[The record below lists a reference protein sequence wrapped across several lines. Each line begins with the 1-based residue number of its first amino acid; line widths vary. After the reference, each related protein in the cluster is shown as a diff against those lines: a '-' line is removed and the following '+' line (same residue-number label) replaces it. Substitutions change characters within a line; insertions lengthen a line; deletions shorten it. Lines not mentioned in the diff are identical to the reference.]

1 MIKQY
6 TIRINHQRRK
16 QYQRNRQKQ
25 KKGMTAVHFS
35 VSSAGALHVLP
46 LKRNLKTFATEA

>member
-16 QYQRNRQKQ
+16 QNQRNRQKQ
-25 KKGMTAVHFS
+25 KKGMTDVHFS

-46 LKRNLKTFATEA
+46 LKRNSKTFATEA